1 MLESI
6 AYYDGNI
13 GSPDELM
20 VPFNDR
26 SHYFGDGVYDASM
39 GVNGVVCFL
48 EDHLDRFYSSA
59 AAFDIRIP
67 MGKDELGALLTD
79 LLSKVEG
86 PSHFVY
92 WQVSRGFS
100 GVRGHAFDRDI
111 PGKLWVLISPELFTN
126 PMTPIKLISLEDKR
140 FQYGNIKT
148 LNLLPAVMYTQAA
161 RDAGVFEAVLHRD
174 GVVTECAHSNVSI
187 LKDGVLYSHPN
198 DEFILRGIAKTHL
211 IQACYREAV
220 PVIERAFTLEELA
233 SADEIIVTSSSD
245 LCAFA
250 SELDGEP
257 VGGRD
262 SETLG
267 KLRRSVFGELRKY
280 TGVDV
285 PFA

>member
-1 MLESI
+1 MQSI
-6 AYYDGNI
+6 AYYDGKV
-13 GSPDELM
+13 GSPDELT

-26 SHYFGDGVYDASM
+26 SHYFGDGVYDATM

-59 AAFDIRIP
+59 AAFGIRVP
-67 MGKDELGALLTD
+67 MGKDELGSLLTD

-92 WQVSRGFS
+92 WQVSRGFN
-100 GVRGHAFDRDI
+100 GVRGHAFDRSI
-111 PGKLWVLISPELFTN
+111 PGKLWVLISPEFLGN
-126 PMTPIKLISLEDKR
+126 PMVPVKLISLEDKR

-161 RDAGVFEAVLHRD
+161 HDAGAYEAVLHRD

-187 LKDGVLYSHPN
+187 LKGGVLYSHPN

-220 PVIERAFTLEELA
+220 PVIERAFTLEELVD
-233 SADEIIVTSSSD
+233 ADEVIVTSSGD
-245 LCAFA
+245 LCTFA
-250 SELDGEP
+250 NELDGKP

-262 SETLG
+262 PETLG
-267 KLRRSVFGELRKY
+267 KLRRAVFGEFRDY
-280 TGVDV
+280 TGVDA